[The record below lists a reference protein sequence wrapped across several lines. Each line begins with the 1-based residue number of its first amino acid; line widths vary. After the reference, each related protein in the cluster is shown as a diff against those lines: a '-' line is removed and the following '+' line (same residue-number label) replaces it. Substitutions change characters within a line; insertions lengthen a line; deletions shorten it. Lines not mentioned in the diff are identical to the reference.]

1 MHLAVLCSSRHLAHV
16 CFVQAFVCYQ
26 LHVAVHALLY
36 RLEFIFLYCV
46 FPVSIIIVINDMINP
61 RRAHALARVTVV
73 GLSVCLSGLNLLL
86 HASRATRYYTYV
98 FFTMN
103 ARFNMCGVR

>member
-73 GLSVCLSGLNLLL
+73 GSVCLSVCLSPENKLLRSL
-86 HASRATRYYTYV
+86 TPVINSGYSIYMTNSRFKT
-98 FFTMN
+98 
-103 ARFNMCGVR
+103 